1 MRRKDTE
8 WFINEARKIHG
19 DKYDYS
25 KAVYTN
31 NKAKVCIICPIH
43 GEIYQT
49 PKNHVTNKQGCPQCG
64 KEYAQTWRKGNFKHF
79 LENAHAKFGDTFS
92 YPSIE
97 NEFENTKSKI
107 TIKCKKCGN
116 VFIKTE
122 KEFCFSQK
130 WYRIYDCGCICY
142 KWNKPN

>member
-31 NKAKVCIICPIH
+31 NKTKVCIICPIH
-43 GEIYQT
+43 GEFYQT

-64 KEYAQTWRKGNFKHF
+64 KEYAQTWRKGNF
-79 LENAHAKFGDTFS
+79 
-92 YPSIE
+92 
-97 NEFENTKSKI
+97 
-107 TIKCKKCGN
+107 
-116 VFIKTE
+116 
-122 KEFCFSQK
+122 
-130 WYRIYDCGCICY
+130 
-142 KWNKPN
+142 